1 MSLLFILA
9 GVLVSACSPSGSFDR
24 TCGNEGSFL
33 YSSFRA
39 KVDKAIQ
46 QIKTLLDTTR
56 NPQLADGV
64 DHDYHNKFHLAE
76 YVSNAGIACAF
87 DGLKELGLDSSA
99 FAKAKRW
106 REHNCSVWLEFR
118 HNQTCTFDRE
128 VSRDVDSAQKTVTTS
143 NWGTSSTRKVVT
155 TVTDYFWTFTN
166 AWELR
171 LVPGSGCAAAEVE
184 KNSDQSSLQLQ
195 GRKAVLELRTA
206 TKKSPHDA
214 AKTWPDVA
222 HDLTWLL
229 DLTTTSSDGPVPV
242 FKIDRLHTTCKTPR
256 RNQEVRKVFES
267 SVQLLQ
273 FARLVQER
281 FRDFMLIEQTARELK
296 GDPRFHIE
304 DIELDPSTM
313 KWQHRD
319 DIFIPV
325 LPLLEDRLASLNLT
339 VLSKEDRQILQ
350 QGHVKSLQNVL
361 DRIAATFPGAKEE
374 TAKLISAQ
382 EVKTVVVC
390 SHLATLVEIHWL
402 PSLDFIEEM
411 LTKQLVAAIGKE
423 VTVDD
428 FTAYMD
434 YYQQRFFAPNHVPKP
449 FVYAIRRP
457 KHYPEGTVSIERS
470 GHGHLPSATDA
481 ANAPILSFTS
491 LANPPNHSKP
501 IQFAIDA
508 ATKVSFNGPRYLHAL
523 MMQSFS
529 GAVPESLQLVARARQ
544 FSCFILLLGTLS
556 VGNAFE
562 PKHGIIVQ
570 NKGEAIIPLLL
581 EPIPSAKAFK
591 DAIASLSPEQQSFAK
606 AFRAMQLSNTVF
618 GLCVVQIKPQLELLL
633 QLDADSL
640 TKEIALTQLLLD
652 LFLNYQIPSDLLSYD
667 GPMDA
672 PSAAKIQRVQELA
685 KNMQDMLDS
694 ASD

>member
-9 GVLVSACSPSGSFDR
+9 GVLVSACFPSGSFR

-46 QIKTLLDTTR
+46 QIKLCWTPPAIPNLQMEWTTTTT
-56 NPQLADGV
+56 
-64 DHDYHNKFHLAE
+64 
-76 YVSNAGIACAF
+76 I
-87 DGLKELGLDSSA
+87 SSI
-99 FAKAKRW
+99 W
-106 REHNCSVWLEFR
+106 RKFR
-118 HNQTCTFDRE
+118 HNQTCSFDRE

-143 NWGTSSTRKVVT
+143 NWGNSSTIKVVT

-184 KNSDQSSLQLQ
+184 KNSNQSSLQLQ

-206 TKKSPHDA
+206 NKNP
-214 AKTWPDVA
+214 
-222 HDLTWLL
+222 
-229 DLTTTSSDGPVPV
+229 
-242 FKIDRLHTTCKTPR
+242 HTTQPR
-256 RNQEVRKVFES
+256 RGRT
-267 SVQLLQ
+267 VQLLQ

-402 PSLDFIEEM
+402 PSLEFIKEM

-423 VTVDD
+423 VTADD

-434 YYQQRFFAPNHVPKP
+434 YYQQRFFAPDHVPKP

-470 GHGHLPSATDA
+470 GHGHFPNAADA

-508 ATKVSFNGPRYLHAL
+508 ATKVSFNEGKVVFYLRYRIYSKHEERVSEYTDKLKQGKKLSIMQKNLMLFVSWRKQYPRIDRKT
-523 MMQSFS
+523 
-529 GAVPESLQLVARARQ
+529 G
-544 FSCFILLLGTLS
+544 GTH
-556 VGNAFE
+556 N
-562 PKHGIIVQ
+562 
-570 NKGEAIIPLLL
+570 
-581 EPIPSAKAFK
+581 
-591 DAIASLSPEQQSFAK
+591 
-606 AFRAMQLSNTVF
+606 
-618 GLCVVQIKPQLELLL
+618 
-633 QLDADSL
+633 
-640 TKEIALTQLLLD
+640 
-652 LFLNYQIPSDLLSYD
+652 YD
-667 GPMDA
+667 GREIRGVK
-672 PSAAKIQRVQELA
+672 SRRVHGPKVHPPKL
-685 KNMQDMLDS
+685 
-694 ASD
+694 